1 MSTMPFNFIYMDI
14 IIFEIWNQKFPKISI
29 SYRFFFTI
37 YPIVIFPINIPFIK
51 ITIAEVCTITMNR
64 AYF

>member
-1 MSTMPFNFIYMDI
+1 MSTMSFNLIYMDI

-29 SYRFFFTI
+29 SHRFFLTI

-51 ITIAEVCTITMNR
+51 ITIAEVCTITMGSPP
-64 AYF
+64 